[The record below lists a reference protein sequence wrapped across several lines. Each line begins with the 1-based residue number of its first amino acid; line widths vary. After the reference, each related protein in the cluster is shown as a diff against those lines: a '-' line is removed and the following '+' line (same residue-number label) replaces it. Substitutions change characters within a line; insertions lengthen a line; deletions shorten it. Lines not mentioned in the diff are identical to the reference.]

1 MTHQPLGTDGDPH
14 APRDEPAGTKG
25 PLDGIRVVEIASLAP
40 APFGCMMLADLG
52 AEVIRVDRL
61 GSSAAITPP
70 SGPLDRGR
78 STVAVN
84 LKTAEGVRAVHRLAA
99 GADVFV
105 EGFRPGVAERLRVGP
120 EALTEVNPGLVYAR
134 MTGWGQD
141 GPLRDRAG
149 HDINYLALA
158 GLLEPLARNGERP
171 SAPMNLL
178 ADFAGGG
185 MVMALGIV
193 SALVERQQSGRGQVV
208 DAAMVDGTSLY
219 SAFLRGMHAH
229 GMWNEAPGTNM
240 LDGAAPFYDTYR
252 CADDRYVAVGCV
264 EPQFFAELVSILGI
278 DARGLPEQHD
288 PAGWDDWRRL
298 LEATFAGR
306 TRDEWA
312 ELFADSDACVTPVLS
327 PWEAPEHPHH
337 QARGSFVELG
347 GVVQP
352 APAPRFS
359 RSTPATPVA
368 ADDRGRDV
376 AQTLRRW
383 GFSEPETALLMSSGT
398 VA

>member
-1 MTHQPLGTDGDPH
+1 MTM
-14 APRDEPAGTKG
+14 G
-25 PLDGIRVVEIASLAP
+25 PLEGIRVVELASLAP
-40 APFGCMMLADLG
+40 APFGCMMLADMG

-70 SGPLDRGR
+70 AGPLDRGR

-84 LKTAEGVRAVHRLAA
+84 LKTTEGVRTVHRLAA

-105 EGFRPGVAERLRVGP
+105 EGFRPGVAERLGVGP
-120 EALTEVNPGLVYAR
+120 EALSETNPRLVYAR

-171 SAPMNLL
+171 AAPMNLL

-193 SALVERQQSGRGQVV
+193 AALVERQRSGKGQVV
-208 DAAMVDGTSLY
+208 DAAMVDGTSVY

-229 GMWNEAPGTNM
+229 GMWNESPGTNM

-252 CADDRYVAVGCV
+252 CADDRFVAVGCV
-264 EPQFFAELVSILGI
+264 EPQFFAELVSTLGI
-278 DARGLPEQHD
+278 DDRDLPGQYD
-288 PAGWDDWRRL
+288 PAGWDDWRSL
-298 LEATFAGR
+298 LQEVFAGQ

-337 QARGSFVELG
+337 KARGSFIELG

-376 AQTLRRW
+376 AQTLQQW
-383 GFSEPETALLMSSGT
+383 GFSEPETALLLASAT